1 MDLKLVKKLQA
12 AGVSADVILSLMLDE
27 ESTPAPEKTPEVEQP
42 TEPTAPEAA
51 PEPEKKPEPAAA
63 ADPVLKAI
71 QELTGAI
78 YRSNIIRD
86 GTNEEELTPGEK
98 ANVILTGILSGKP
111 QGKED

>member
-27 ESTPAPEKTPEVEQP
+27 ESTPEPEKAPEVEP
-42 TEPTAPEAA
+42 ETVPEPAA
-51 PEPEKKPEPAAA
+51 PEPEKKPEQAA

-86 GTNEEELTPGEK
+86 GTNERELSAEEK
-98 ANVILTGILSGKP
+98 ANVIMTSLLSGRP
-111 QGKED
+111 TEEGK

>member
-1 MDLKLVKKLQA
+1 MDLKLAKKLQA

-27 ESTPAPEKTPEVEQP
+27 ESTPAPEKTPEVEP
-42 TEPTAPEAA
+42 KTDPEPEKT

-86 GTNEEELTPGEK
+86 GTEEQELTPGEK
-98 ANVILTGILSGKP
+98 ANVILSGILSGKP
-111 QGKED
+111 QGKEE